1 MGKKKMT
8 TEQLMR
14 KIVAGT
20 ASEEERKEWKKHE
33 AKLMQEAKENFGEI
47 MFYLGNCMDEDM
59 AYWYER
65 GCPPD
70 DCPGFRGD

>member
-1 MGKKKMT
+1 MRSKKMT
-8 TEQLMR
+8 NAQLMR
-14 KIVAGT
+14 KVETGT
-20 ASEEERKEWKKHE
+20 ATEEERKEWEKRE
-33 AKLMQEAKENFGEI
+33 AKWRQEALQNFNEVMAG
-47 MFYLGNCMDEDM
+47 LWSCMDEDM